1 MASNVLLAALKHV
14 WTTLAPL
21 RLPMAV
27 MGGVA
32 LAVWQYVR
40 ATRDVDLLL
49 SLGNTD
55 PGLVM
60 ARLAAANIHPK
71 RQPPL
76 VPLGSLQVA
85 QLSYEPA
92 GAFVDVQVDLLLA
105 GSDYHRQA
113 LTRRVPVHL
122 PDLGMEIHVLG
133 CEDLILHK
141 LLAGRMID
149 RADAAALLRLNRG
162 SLDLGYLHKEVAALG
177 LRAEF
182 GEAWRQAFP
191 EEPVPKIE

>member
-1 MASNVLLAALKHV
+1 MAL
-14 WTTLAPL
+14 
-21 RLPMAV
+21 

-40 ATRDVDLLL
+40 ATRDVDLLV
-49 SLGNTD
+49 SLGNSD
-55 PGLVM
+55 FGLVM
-60 ARLAAANIHPK
+60 ARLAAAGIHPK

-76 VPLGSLQVA
+76 VPLGSLQIA
-85 QLSYEPA
+85 QFRYEPP

-105 GSDYHRQA
+105 ESDYHRQA
-113 LTRRVPVHL
+113 LVRRVQVHL

-149 RADAAALLRLNRG
+149 RADAAALLRLNRA
-162 SLDLGYLHKEVAALG
+162 SLDLAYLHKEVADLG
-177 LRAEF
+177 VSVEF

-191 EEPVPKIE
+191 DELAPKIE

>member
-1 MASNVLLAALKHV
+1 MGVMAGNLVLSALKHV

-32 LAVWQYVR
+32 LAAWQYVR
-40 ATRDVDLLL
+40 ATRDVDLLV

-60 ARLAAANIHPK
+60 TRLAAASIHPK

-76 VPLGSLQVA
+76 VPLGSLQIV
-85 QLSYEPA
+85 QFRYEPP

-105 GSDYHRQA
+105 ESNYHRQA
-113 LTRRVPVHL
+113 LARRVPIHL
-122 PDLGMEIHVLG
+122 PELGVEMHVLA

-149 RADAAALLRLNRG
+149 RASRTRIT
-162 SLDLGYLHKEVAALG
+162 S
-177 LRAEF
+177 
-182 GEAWRQAFP
+182 FP
-191 EEPVPKIE
+191 STAGRS